1 MKHTTY
7 NPESTSSS
15 MSAPMTTIQSGLDD
29 EELLHLAIEAS
40 RTGRHGDA
48 ITHLK
53 EAANKSER
61 NAKVRFLL
69 GAEHAQIGLFDRAAE
84 EMTAA
89 LKLDP
94 GLVPARFQLGL
105 LYLVHARVEESAAV
119 WKGLDSLP
127 ENDPYLHF
135 KRGLEA
141 LARDDFA
148 GCEESLKRGLA
159 LNTSNPPLNRDMQK
173 ILDDVA
179 ARAGG
184 RPQPA
189 ASEESAHVL
198 LSAYKLPTH

>member
-1 MKHTTY
+1 
-7 NPESTSSS
+7 
-15 MSAPMTTIQSGLDD
+15 MSAPMTTTQPGLDD

-48 ITHLK
+48 ITYLK
-53 EAANKSER
+53 EAAGKSER

-69 GAEHAQIGLFDRAAE
+69 GAEHAQIGLFARAAD

-89 LKLDP
+89 LKIDP

-105 LYLVHARVEESAAV
+105 LYLVHARVEEAAAV
-119 WKGLDSLP
+119 WNDLDSLP
-127 ENDPYLHF
+127 ESDPYLHF

-148 GCEESLKRGLA
+148 TCKESLERGLA
-159 LNTSNPPLNRDMQK
+159 LNTSNPPLNKDMQK
-173 ILDDVA
+173 ILDDIA
-179 ARAGG
+179 ARTGG
-184 RPQPA
+184 QPQPA

-198 LSAYKLPTH
+198 LSAYERQKH